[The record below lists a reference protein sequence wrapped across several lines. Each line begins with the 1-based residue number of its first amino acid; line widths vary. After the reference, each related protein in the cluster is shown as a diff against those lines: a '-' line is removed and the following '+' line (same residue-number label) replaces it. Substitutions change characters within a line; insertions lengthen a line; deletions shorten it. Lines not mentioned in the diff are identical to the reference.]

1 MVRVIPATTQ
11 ERRRE
16 RIVAFVTRHG
26 SARVEQLAEHFD
38 VSAMTIHRDL
48 EALAAESLLERIR
61 GGARSVTPSMSELAV
76 GQRRHLHRTTKEAL
90 CAAAARLIP
99 EGAVVAVDDSTT
111 LEALVEQL
119 PERSPSALITHSLK
133 AMSDHRKRAG
143 LTDIRLIACAGLYF
157 AETDSFLG
165 TATSEQL
172 SRLSADIT
180 FVSTTAVRTTGQSAA
195 LFHPDMEA
203 ADTKKALIGIGAT
216 RVLVL
221 DSSKF
226 DSPGVFRVASL
237 DEFDHI
243 IVDQNCSREQRE
255 LLSRTRAKIHI
266 VDADGSEDP
275 SPNDDLTDEL
285 TDVPN
290 EEEDI

>member
-1 MVRVIPATTQ
+1 MAHITPATAQ

-16 RIVAFVTRHG
+16 RIISYITRHG

-48 EALAAESLLERIR
+48 EALAADNLLERIR
-61 GGARSVTPSMSELAV
+61 GGARSVSPSMSELAV

-99 EGAVVAVDDSTT
+99 EGAVVAIDDSTT

-119 PERSPSALITHSLK
+119 PEQAPSALITHSLK
-133 AMSDHRKRAG
+133 AMSDHRRRAG
-143 LTDIRLIACAGLYF
+143 MIDIRLIACGGLYF

-165 TATSEQL
+165 TATTAQL
-172 SRLSADIT
+172 NQLSADIS
-180 FVSTTAVRTTGQSAA
+180 FVSTTALRETGDSAA

-203 ADTKKALIGIGAT
+203 ADTKRAVIGIGAIK
-216 RVLVL
+216 VLVL

-226 DSPGVFRVASL
+226 GSPGVFRVAPI
-237 DEFDHI
+237 DHFDHI
-243 IVDQNCSREQRE
+243 IIDQKCSREQRE
-255 LLSRTRAKIHI
+255 LLSLCRAQIHV
-266 VDADGSEDP
+266 VDVDG
-275 SPNDDLTDEL
+275 
-285 TDVPN
+285 N
-290 EEEDI
+290 ETTLQEGKN

>member
-1 MVRVIPATTQ
+1 MAHITPATAQ

-16 RIVAFVTRHG
+16 RIISYITRHG

-48 EALAAESLLERIR
+48 EALAADNLLERIR
-61 GGARSVTPSMSELAV
+61 GGARSVSPSMSELAV

-99 EGAVVAVDDSTT
+99 EGAVVAIDDSTT

-119 PERSPSALITHSLK
+119 PERAPSALITHSLK
-133 AMSDHRKRAG
+133 AMSDHRRRAG
-143 LTDIRLIACAGLYF
+143 MINIRLIACGGLYF

-165 TATSEQL
+165 TATTAQL
-172 SRLSADIT
+172 NQLSADIS
-180 FVSTTAVRTTGQSAA
+180 FVSTTALRETGDSAA

-203 ADTKKALIGIGAT
+203 ADTKRAVIGIGAIK
-216 RVLVL
+216 VLVL

-226 DSPGVFRVASL
+226 GSPGVFRVAPI
-237 DEFDHI
+237 DHFDHI
-243 IVDQNCSREQRE
+243 IIDQKCSREQRE
-255 LLSRTRAKIHI
+255 LLSLCRAQIHV
-266 VDADGSEDP
+266 VDVDG
-275 SPNDDLTDEL
+275 
-285 TDVPN
+285 N
-290 EEEDI
+290 ETTLQEGKN

>member
-1 MVRVIPATTQ
+1 MAHITPATAQ

-16 RIVAFVTRHG
+16 RIISYITRHG

-48 EALAAESLLERIR
+48 EALAADNLLERIR
-61 GGARSVTPSMSELAV
+61 GGARSVSPSMSELAV

-99 EGAVVAVDDSTT
+99 EGAVVAIDDSTT

-119 PERSPSALITHSLK
+119 PERAPSALITHSLK
-133 AMSDHRKRAG
+133 AMSDHRRRAG
-143 LTDIRLIACAGLYF
+143 MIDIRLIACGGLYF

-165 TATSEQL
+165 TATTAQL
-172 SRLSADIT
+172 NQLSADIS
-180 FVSTTAVRTTGQSAA
+180 FVSTTALRETGDSAA

-203 ADTKKALIGIGAT
+203 ADTKRAVIGIGAIK
-216 RVLVL
+216 VLVL

-226 DSPGVFRVASL
+226 GSPGVFRVAPI
-237 DEFDHI
+237 DHFDHI
-243 IVDQNCSREQRE
+243 IIDQKCSREQRE
-255 LLSRTRAKIHI
+255 LLSLCRAQIHV
-266 VDADGSEDP
+266 VDVDG
-275 SPNDDLTDEL
+275 
-285 TDVPN
+285 N
-290 EEEDI
+290 ETTLQEGKN

>member
-1 MVRVIPATTQ
+1 MAPVLPATAQ

-16 RIVAFVTRHG
+16 RIISYITRHG

-48 EALAAESLLERIR
+48 EALAADNLLERIR
-61 GGARSVTPSMSELAV
+61 GGARSVSPSMSELAV

-99 EGAVVAVDDSTT
+99 EGAVVAIDDSTT
-111 LEALVEQL
+111 LEALVERL

-143 LTDIRLIACAGLYF
+143 MIDIRLIACGGLYF

-165 TATSEQL
+165 TATTAQL
-172 SRLSADIT
+172 QGLSADIS
-180 FVSTTAVRTTGQSAA
+180 FVSTTALRGSGAAAA

-203 ADTKKALIGIGAT
+203 ADTKRALIGIGTT

-221 DSSKF
+221 DSTKF
-226 DSPGVFRVASL
+226 GSPGVFRVAPIE
-237 DEFDHI
+237 DFDHI
-243 IVDQNCSREQRE
+243 IIDQKCSREQRE
-255 LLSRTRAKIHI
+255 LLENSRAQIHV
-266 VDADGSEDP
+266 VDVDGTETTP
-275 SPNDDLTDEL
+275 W
-285 TDVPN
+285 
-290 EEEDI
+290 EEEN

>member
-1 MVRVIPATTQ
+1 MAHITPATAQ

-16 RIVAFVTRHG
+16 RIISYITRHG

-48 EALAAESLLERIR
+48 EALAADNLLERIR
-61 GGARSVTPSMSELAV
+61 GGARSVSPSMSELAV

-99 EGAVVAVDDSTT
+99 EGAVVAIDDSTT

-119 PERSPSALITHSLK
+119 PERAPSALITHSLK
-133 AMSDHRKRAG
+133 AMSDHRRRAG
-143 LTDIRLIACAGLYF
+143 MIDIRLIACGGLYF

-165 TATSEQL
+165 TATTAQL
-172 SRLSADIT
+172 NQLSADIS
-180 FVSTTAVRTTGQSAA
+180 FVSTTALRETGDSAA

-203 ADTKKALIGIGAT
+203 ADTKRAMIGIGAIK
-216 RVLVL
+216 VLVL

-226 DSPGVFRVASL
+226 GSPGVFRVAPI
-237 DEFDHI
+237 DHFDHI
-243 IVDQNCSREQRE
+243 IIDQKCSREQRE
-255 LLSRTRAKIHI
+255 LLSLCRAQIHV
-266 VDADGSEDP
+266 VDVDG
-275 SPNDDLTDEL
+275 
-285 TDVPN
+285 N
-290 EEEDI
+290 ETTLQEGKN

>member
-1 MVRVIPATTQ
+1 MAHITPATAQ

-16 RIVAFVTRHG
+16 RIISYITRHG

-48 EALAAESLLERIR
+48 EALAADNLLERIR
-61 GGARSVTPSMSELAV
+61 GGARSVSPSMSELAV

-99 EGAVVAVDDSTT
+99 EGAVVAIDDSTT

-119 PERSPSALITHSLK
+119 PERAPSALITHSLK
-133 AMSDHRKRAG
+133 AMSDHRRRAG
-143 LTDIRLIACAGLYF
+143 MIDIRLIACGGLYF

-165 TATSEQL
+165 TTTTAQL
-172 SRLSADIT
+172 NQLSADIS
-180 FVSTTAVRTTGQSAA
+180 FVSTTALRETGDSAA

-203 ADTKKALIGIGAT
+203 ADTKRAVIGIGAIK
-216 RVLVL
+216 VLVL

-226 DSPGVFRVASL
+226 GSPGVFRVAPI
-237 DEFDHI
+237 DHFDHI
-243 IVDQNCSREQRE
+243 IIDQKCSREQRE
-255 LLSRTRAKIHI
+255 LLSLCRAQIHV
-266 VDADGSEDP
+266 VDVDG
-275 SPNDDLTDEL
+275 
-285 TDVPN
+285 N
-290 EEEDI
+290 ETTLQEGKN

>member
-1 MVRVIPATTQ
+1 MAHITPATAQ

-16 RIVAFVTRHG
+16 RIISYITRHG

-48 EALAAESLLERIR
+48 EALAADNLLERIR
-61 GGARSVTPSMSELAV
+61 GGARSVSPSMSELAV

-99 EGAVVAVDDSTT
+99 EGAVVAIDDSTT

-119 PERSPSALITHSLK
+119 PERAPSALITHSLK
-133 AMSDHRKRAG
+133 AMSDHRRRAG
-143 LTDIRLIACAGLYF
+143 MMDIRLIACGGLYF

-165 TATSEQL
+165 TTTTAQL
-172 SRLSADIT
+172 NQLSADIS
-180 FVSTTAVRTTGQSAA
+180 FVSTTALRETGDSAA

-203 ADTKKALIGIGAT
+203 ADTKRAVIGIGAIK
-216 RVLVL
+216 VLVL

-226 DSPGVFRVASL
+226 GSPGVFRVAPI
-237 DEFDHI
+237 DHFDHI
-243 IVDQNCSREQRE
+243 IIDQKCSREQRE
-255 LLSRTRAKIHI
+255 LLSLCRAQIHV
-266 VDADGSEDP
+266 VDVDG
-275 SPNDDLTDEL
+275 
-285 TDVPN
+285 N
-290 EEEDI
+290 ETALQKGEN

>member
-1 MVRVIPATTQ
+1 MARVIPATTQ

-16 RIVAFVTRHG
+16 RIVAYITRHG

-48 EALAAESLLERIR
+48 EALAAENLLERIR
-61 GGARSVTPSMSELAV
+61 GGARSLSPSMSELAV

-99 EGAVVAVDDSTT
+99 EGAVVAIDDSTT
-111 LEALVEQL
+111 LEALVERL

-143 LTDIRLIACAGLYF
+143 LTDIRLIACGGLYF

-165 TATSEQL
+165 TATSQQL
-172 SRLSADIT
+172 AGLSADIT
-180 FVSTTAVRTTGQSAA
+180 FVSTTSLRTTGSTAA

-203 ADTKKALIGIGAT
+203 ADTKRALIGIGAI

-226 DSPGVFRVASL
+226 DSPGVFRVAPL
-237 DEFDHI
+237 DDFEHI
-243 IVDQNCSREQRE
+243 IVDHRCTREQHEILTR
-255 LLSRTRAKIHI
+255 SRAQIH
-266 VDADGSEDP
+266 VVGPDGNAYDSHNTP
-275 SPNDDLTDEL
+275 
-285 TDVPN
+285 

>member
-1 MVRVIPATTQ
+1 MAHITPATAQ

-16 RIVAFVTRHG
+16 RIISYITRHG

-48 EALAAESLLERIR
+48 EALAADNLLERIR
-61 GGARSVTPSMSELAV
+61 GGARSVSPSMSELAV

-99 EGAVVAVDDSTT
+99 EGAVVAIDDSTT

-119 PERSPSALITHSLK
+119 PERAPSALITHSLK
-133 AMSDHRKRAG
+133 AMSDHRRRAG
-143 LTDIRLIACAGLYF
+143 MIDIRLIACGGLYF

-165 TATSEQL
+165 TATTAQL
-172 SRLSADIT
+172 NQLSADIS
-180 FVSTTAVRTTGQSAA
+180 FVSTTALRETGDSAA

-203 ADTKKALIGIGAT
+203 ADTKRAVIGIGAIK
-216 RVLVL
+216 VLVL

-226 DSPGVFRVASL
+226 GSPGVFRVAPI
-237 DEFDHI
+237 DHFDHI
-243 IVDQNCSREQRE
+243 IIDQKCSRDQRE
-255 LLSRTRAKIHI
+255 LLSLCRAQIHV
-266 VDADGSEDP
+266 VDVDG
-275 SPNDDLTDEL
+275 
-285 TDVPN
+285 N
-290 EEEDI
+290 ETTLQEGKN

>member
-1 MVRVIPATTQ
+1 MAHIAPATAQ

-16 RIVAFVTRHG
+16 RIISYITRHG

-48 EALAAESLLERIR
+48 EALAADNLLERIR
-61 GGARSVTPSMSELAV
+61 GGARSVSPSMSELAV

-99 EGAVVAVDDSTT
+99 EGAVVAIDDSTT

-119 PERSPSALITHSLK
+119 PERAPSALITHSLK
-133 AMSDHRKRAG
+133 AMSDHRRRAG
-143 LTDIRLIACAGLYF
+143 MMDIRLIACGGLYF

-165 TATSEQL
+165 TTTTAQL
-172 SRLSADIT
+172 NQLSADIS
-180 FVSTTAVRTTGQSAA
+180 FVSTTALRETGDSAA

-203 ADTKKALIGIGAT
+203 ADTKRAVIGIGAIK
-216 RVLVL
+216 VLVL

-226 DSPGVFRVASL
+226 GSPGVFRVAPI
-237 DEFDHI
+237 DHFDHI
-243 IVDQNCSREQRE
+243 IIDQKCSREQRE
-255 LLSRTRAKIHI
+255 LLSLCRAQIHV
-266 VDADGSEDP
+266 VDVDG
-275 SPNDDLTDEL
+275 
-285 TDVPN
+285 N
-290 EEEDI
+290 ETALQKGEN

>member
-1 MVRVIPATTQ
+1 MTRVIPATTQ

-48 EALAAESLLERIR
+48 EALATEHLLERIR
-61 GGARSVTPSMSELAV
+61 GGARSVSPSMSELGV
-76 GQRRHLHRTTKEAL
+76 GQRRQLHRDIKEAL

-99 EGAVVAVDDSTT
+99 EGTVVAVDDSTT
-111 LEALVEQL
+111 LEPLVEGL
-119 PERSPSALITHSLK
+119 PESSPSALITHSLK
-133 AMSDHRKRAG
+133 AMSDHRNRAG
-143 LTDIRLIACAGLYF
+143 MTGIRMIGCGGLYF

-165 TATSEQL
+165 ATTSEQL
-172 SRLSADIT
+172 SRLSADIS
-180 FVSTTAVRTTGQSAA
+180 FVSTTSVRAVTGGGAA

-203 ADTKKALIGIGAT
+203 ADTKRTLIGIGAT

-226 DSPGVFRVASL
+226 DAPGVFRVAPL
-237 DEFDHI
+237 EEFDHI
-243 IVDQNCSREQRE
+243 IVDWRVSHAQRE
-255 LLSRTRAKIHI
+255 LLAHSPAH
-266 VDADGSEDP
+266 VHVVGPDGTDYDGYP
-275 SPNDDLTDEL
+275 DTTTDEK
-285 TDVPN
+285 
-290 EEEDI
+290 EDRR

>member
-1 MVRVIPATTQ
+1 MAHITPATAQ

-16 RIVAFVTRHG
+16 RIISYITRHG

-48 EALAAESLLERIR
+48 EALAADNLLERIR
-61 GGARSVTPSMSELAV
+61 GGARSVSPSMSELAV

-99 EGAVVAVDDSTT
+99 EGAVVAIDDSTT

-119 PERSPSALITHSLK
+119 PERAPSALITHSLK
-133 AMSDHRKRAG
+133 AMSDHRRRAG
-143 LTDIRLIACAGLYF
+143 MMDIRLIACGGLYF

-165 TATSEQL
+165 TTTTAQL
-172 SRLSADIT
+172 NQLSADIS
-180 FVSTTAVRTTGQSAA
+180 FVSTTALRETGDSAA

-203 ADTKKALIGIGAT
+203 ADTKRAVIGIGAIK
-216 RVLVL
+216 VLVL

-226 DSPGVFRVASL
+226 GSPGVFRVAPI
-237 DEFDHI
+237 DHFDHI
-243 IVDQNCSREQRE
+243 IIDQKCSREQRE
-255 LLSRTRAKIHI
+255 LLSLCRAQIHV
-266 VDADGSEDP
+266 VDVDG
-275 SPNDDLTDEL
+275 
-285 TDVPN
+285 N
-290 EEEDI
+290 ETALQEGEN

>member
-1 MVRVIPATTQ
+1 MAHITPATAQ

-16 RIVAFVTRHG
+16 RIISYITRHG

-48 EALAAESLLERIR
+48 EALAADNLLERIR
-61 GGARSVTPSMSELAV
+61 GGARSVSPSMSELAV

-99 EGAVVAVDDSTT
+99 EGVVVAIDDSTT

-119 PERSPSALITHSLK
+119 PERAPSALITHSLK
-133 AMSDHRKRAG
+133 AMSDHRRRAG
-143 LTDIRLIACAGLYF
+143 MMDIRLIACGGLYF

-165 TATSEQL
+165 TTTTAQL
-172 SRLSADIT
+172 NQLSADIS
-180 FVSTTAVRTTGQSAA
+180 FVSTTALRETGDSAA

-203 ADTKKALIGIGAT
+203 ADTKRAVIGIGAIK
-216 RVLVL
+216 VLVL

-226 DSPGVFRVASL
+226 GSPGVFRVAPI
-237 DEFDHI
+237 DHFDHI
-243 IVDQNCSREQRE
+243 IIDQKCSREQRE
-255 LLSRTRAKIHI
+255 LLSLCRAQIHV
-266 VDADGSEDP
+266 VDVDG
-275 SPNDDLTDEL
+275 
-285 TDVPN
+285 N
-290 EEEDI
+290 ETALQKGEN